1 VRSIENSSSV
11 NESDGRNRTSY
22 DTQFRSRQD
31 LAMDAFVF
39 LLLEMLFLAAA
50 HWLGGP
56 PWTAVGAVAIVSQ
69 AFVRPQPARLLLL
82 VPALVWL
89 GLFRLSGNREL
100 FFPYAMALAAFVS
113 LPLAAR
119 RTWLGGVGGGLMVG
133 TFLLIRILQQA
144 GGRVLA
150 VELAVAAVILAL
162 VLAVAS
168 RARGRWSLKAAIVAT
183 ASLLAYAGLAL

>member
-1 VRSIENSSSV
+1 
-11 NESDGRNRTSY
+11 
-22 DTQFRSRQD
+22 
-31 LAMDAFVF
+31 M
-39 LLLEMLFLAAA
+39 
-50 HWLGGP
+50 
-56 PWTAVGAVAIVSQ
+56 
-69 AFVRPQPARLLLL
+69 
-82 VPALVWL
+82 VPALVLL
-89 GLFRLSGNREL
+89 GLFGLSGDREL

-119 RTWLGGVGGGLMVG
+119 RTWLGGLGGTVVIG

-162 VLAVAS
+162 VLTIANRVG
-168 RARGRWSLKAAIVAT
+168 GRWSIEAAVVAA

>member
-1 VRSIENSSSV
+1 MN
-11 NESDGRNRTSY
+11 
-22 DTQFRSRQD
+22 
-31 LAMDAFVF
+31 AFVF

-56 PWTAVGAVAIVSQ
+56 PWTAVGAVAVVVQ
-69 AFVRPQPARLLLL
+69 ALVQPQASRLLLVL
-82 VPALVWL
+82 PAVAWL
-89 GLFRLSGNREL
+89 GLFRLTGNREL

-119 RTWLGGVGGGLMVG
+119 RTWLGGLGGTLVIGSFVA
-133 TFLLIRILQQA
+133 IRIMQQA

-162 VLAVAS
+162 VLTAANRVG
-168 RARGRWSLKAAIVAT
+168 GRWSIEAAVVAA

>member
-1 VRSIENSSSV
+1 MNGSVSSLL
-11 NESDGRNRTSY
+11 
-22 DTQFRSRQD
+22 F
-31 LAMDAFVF
+31 LAF
-39 LLLEMLFLAAA
+39 EMLFLAAA

-119 RTWLGGVGGGLMVG
+119 RTWLGGLGGTVVIG

-162 VLAVAS
+162 VLTIANRVG
-168 RARGRWSLKAAIVAT
+168 GRWSIEAAVVAA

>member
-1 VRSIENSSSV
+1 
-11 NESDGRNRTSY
+11 
-22 DTQFRSRQD
+22 
-31 LAMDAFVF
+31 MDAFVF
-39 LLLEMLFLAAA
+39 VLLEMLFLAAA

-56 PWTAVGAVAIVSQ
+56 PWTAVGAVAIASQ
-69 AFVRPQPARLLLL
+69 AFVRLQPARLLLA

-89 GLFRLSGNREL
+89 GLFHLSGNREL

-119 RTWLGGVGGGLMVG
+119 STWLGGLGGGLMIG
-133 TFLLIRILQQA
+133 TFLLIRIMQQA

-162 VLAVAS
+162 VLAAANRVG
-168 RARGRWSLKAAIVAT
+168 GRWSIEAAVVAA

>member
-1 VRSIENSSSV
+1 MN
-11 NESDGRNRTSY
+11 
-22 DTQFRSRQD
+22 
-31 LAMDAFVF
+31 AFVF

-56 PWTAVGAVAIVSQ
+56 PWTAVGAVAVVVQ
-69 AFVRPQPARLLLL
+69 ALVQPQASRLLLVL
-82 VPALVWL
+82 PAVAWL
-89 GLFRLSGNREL
+89 GLFRLTGNREL

-119 RTWLGGVGGGLMVG
+119 RTWLGGLGGTLVIGS
-133 TFLLIRILQQA
+133 FLLIRIMQQA

-162 VLAVAS
+162 VLTAANRVG
-168 RARGRWSLKAAIVAT
+168 GRWSIEAAVVAA

>member
-1 VRSIENSSSV
+1 MN
-11 NESDGRNRTSY
+11 
-22 DTQFRSRQD
+22 
-31 LAMDAFVF
+31 AFVF

-56 PWTAVGAVAIVSQ
+56 PWTAVGAVAVVVQ
-69 AFVRPQPARLLLL
+69 ALVQPQASRLLLVL
-82 VPALVWL
+82 PAVAWL
-89 GLFRLSGNREL
+89 GLFRLTGNREL

-119 RTWLGGVGGGLMVG
+119 KTWLGGLGGTLVIGSFVA
-133 TFLLIRILQQA
+133 IRIMQQA

-162 VLAVAS
+162 VLTAANRVG
-168 RARGRWSLKAAIVAT
+168 GRWSIEAAVVAA

>member
-1 VRSIENSSSV
+1 
-11 NESDGRNRTSY
+11 
-22 DTQFRSRQD
+22 
-31 LAMDAFVF
+31 MDAFVF

-100 FFPYAMALAAFVS
+100 FFPYAMALAACVS

-119 RTWLGGVGGGLMVG
+119 STWLGGGGLMVG